1 MITKEIIIKALA
13 KENKSNAF
21 FFDNASNTMYHVHVF
36 QTGDMFCMMKKQTSK
51 YIKFIDEQEFLYAI
65 NYKCDGFRITE
76 DAYYYALQI
85 NENNFKK

>member
-1 MITKEIIIKALA
+1 
-13 KENKSNAF
+13 
-21 FFDNASNTMYHVHVF
+21 
-36 QTGDMFCMMKKQTSK
+36 MKKQTSK